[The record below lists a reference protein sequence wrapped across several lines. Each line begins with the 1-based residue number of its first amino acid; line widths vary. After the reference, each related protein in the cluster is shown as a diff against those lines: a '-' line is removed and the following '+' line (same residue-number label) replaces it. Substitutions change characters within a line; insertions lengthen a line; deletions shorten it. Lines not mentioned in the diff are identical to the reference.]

1 MSLHSDIKNQIKEAM
16 LGRDTIRLS
25 VVRGLVASFTNELV
39 AKSRKPTEELSDAD
53 VITVLKR
60 LAKQRK
66 DSVEQFRK
74 GGREDLAKAEESEL
88 KILEEFLPMQ
98 MSEKEIRKIAEM
110 VKMKLAIVDKSKM
123 GQFIGAVMKET
134 SGRAD
139 GTMVKSVVEKL
150 FS

>member
-1 MSLHSDIKNQIKEAM
+1 MTTVQKITDGIKTAM
-16 LGRDTIRLS
+16 LAKDAVRLNTL
-25 VVRGLVASFTNELV
+25 RLVKADFITEAIALKKPDAISDEEAFT
-39 AKSRKPTEELSDAD
+39 
-53 VITVLKR
+53 VIKR

-88 KILEEFLPMQ
+88 EILEEFMPTQ
-98 MSEKEIRKIAEM
+98 MSEKEIREIAEA
-110 VKMKLAIVDKSKM
+110 VKVRIGVTERSKI
-123 GQFIGAVMKET
+123 GQLIGAVMKET

-139 GTMVKSVVEKL
+139 GAMVKSAVEKL

>member
-1 MSLHSDIKNQIKEAM
+1 MTIVQKITDGIKTAM
-16 LGRDTIRLS
+16 LGKDAVRRNTLRLVKAAFVTEAIALKKPDAIS
-25 VVRGLVASFTNELV
+25 DEDAFT
-39 AKSRKPTEELSDAD
+39 
-53 VITVLKR
+53 VIKR

-88 KILEEFLPMQ
+88 EILEEFLPTQ
-98 MSEKEIRKIAEM
+98 MSEDEIRKIAQA
-110 VKMKLAIVDKSKM
+110 VKMRIGIVEKSKM
-123 GQFIGAVMKET
+123 GQLIGTVMKET

-139 GTMVKSVVEKL
+139 GAMVKSAVEKL

>member
-1 MSLHSDIKNQIKEAM
+1 MTIVQKITNGIKTAM
-16 LGRDTIRLS
+16 LAKDAVRLNTL
-25 VVRGLVASFTNELV
+25 RLVKAAFITEAIALKKPDAISDEEAFT
-39 AKSRKPTEELSDAD
+39 
-53 VITVLKR
+53 VIKR